1 MGFNAAFRKKNS
13 NLLNVGSESWQKY
26 INSQAPQGT
35 HYQFD
40 GKSDYFLT
48 PNDDTSLELKV
59 KIRIPEDLKQIKIRN
74 ANELTELLYR
84 AQRTVEVE
92 VPEFLYDGRPVKI
105 DQIRKSFN
113 SKIKSEEGKFFI
125 SPEPF
130 RAPFDIPIK
139 INDETYNFEIKKVPF
154 PSFKELRFESSED
167 GMIFIKIAYNEET
180 NRLNF
185 SLTYNLQKANNVS
198 EIYNR
203 KKLFNDLCD
212 GSIKIFEKETKV
224 LTEDQSNDLKH
235 LLSFY
240 SKLYEIENK
249 LNIQFDPKE
258 RIRTE
263 DIFNTDKLYISLIL
277 DEYYYKDQRHESI
290 EIIFKEEF
298 DFSSYEN
305 SAMVG
310 FNEAT
315 TNILNQSIQMFE
327 QFVFKHTSISDQQKK
342 IKGKGETLEINVL
355 DDRIQYN
362 KLFNKIPEN
371 FDMNEISEKLK
382 HAINIEKYQE

>member
-1 MGFNAAFRKKNS
+1 MGFKAAFRKKNS
-13 NLLNVGSESWQKY
+13 NLINVGSEAWQKY
-26 INSQAPQGT
+26 INSQAPQGM

-48 PNDDTSLELKV
+48 PNNDTSLELKV
-59 KIRIPEDLKQIKIRN
+59 KIRIPEDLKKFNIRD

-92 VPEFLYDGRPVKI
+92 VPEFLYDGRQVKF

-113 SKIKSEEGKFFI
+113 SEIKSEEGKFFI
-125 SPEPF
+125 SPAPF

-139 INDETYNFEIKKVPF
+139 INDETYKFNIKQVPF
-154 PSFKELRFESSED
+154 PSLKEMRFESSED

-180 NRLNF
+180 NQMKF
-185 SLTYNLQKANNVS
+185 SLTYNLQKANNIS

-203 KKLFNDLCD
+203 KNLFNDLCD

-224 LTEDQSNDLKH
+224 LTEDQANDLKH

-240 SKLYEIENK
+240 SKLYEIENN

-263 DIFNTDKLYISLIL
+263 DILNTDKLYISLISNG
-277 DEYYYKDQRHESI
+277 YYYEDQKHKSI
-290 EIIFKEEF
+290 EITFKEEF
-298 DFSSYEN
+298 DLTSYKN
-305 SAMVG
+305 AAMLG
-310 FNEAT
+310 YNEVT
-315 TNILNQSIQMFE
+315 INILNQNIQMFE
-327 QFVFKHTSISDQQKK
+327 QFVFKHVNISDQQKI
-342 IKGKGETLEINVL
+342 IKVKGETLEISVL

-362 KLFNKIPEN
+362 KLFNEIPEN
-371 FDMNEISEKLK
+371 LDMNKILEKLK
-382 HAINIEKYQE
+382 HAINIEKYQK